1 MFFLANL
8 CKARSVNSRNLSENK
23 FLGSSSRPF
32 CWARIWD
39 EGFCPCNQRSITI
52 NNAVAN
58 MLKGETKRSK
68 LVRVTYIVVLFSKL
82 VYYRFLQN
90 QKPSFYMISNYD
102 LRFFYVSVS
111 SNETCERA
119 VQFYLHELVD
129 PKLYVSNNDRPSSNP
144 VPTFVKYEKAAR
156 KTCSFI

>member
-1 MFFLANL
+1 
-8 CKARSVNSRNLSENK
+8 
-23 FLGSSSRPF
+23 
-32 CWARIWD
+32 
-39 EGFCPCNQRSITI
+39 
-52 NNAVAN
+52 

-111 SNETCERA
+111 SNETCVRA
-119 VQFYLHELVD
+119 VQFFSHELVD
-129 PKLYVSNNDRPSSNP
+129 PKLYVSNNDRPFSNP

-156 KTCSFI
+156 ETCSFFNGKDHRCKVLT